1 MIAHSIFFYIFS
13 IIAILSAIMVTVSK
27 NTVHSVFF
35 LILDF
40 ISISCLFIMIGA
52 EFVGMIMLIVYVG
65 AVAVLFLFVVM
76 MLNVSLQKNEWF
88 AAERGSSHIPVGIIV
103 SIIIFFELIIVV
115 GGWKFKPNLNPD
127 SLDLNFISEKTN
139 THSIGEVLYTD
150 YIHLFQLSGMILLVA
165 MIGAIV
171 LTFRK
176 RSGIKK
182 QSYFKQVSR
191 ERSDGVELIDVEK
204 NKGVKI
210 DVRSFPW
217 PLSYISSYNLY
228 YWCGGNIFKSKK
240 YNCYFNEY

>member
-1 MIAHSIFFYIFS
+1 MIVHSIFFYTFS
-13 IIAILSAIMVTVSK
+13 VIAVLSAVMVTVSK

-52 EFVGMIMLIVYVG
+52 EFLGMMMLIVYVG

-76 MLNVSLQKNEWF
+76 MLNVGQQKNQWF
-88 AAERGSSHIPVGIIV
+88 GAERSSTHLPVGLIV
-103 SIIIFFELIIVV
+103 SIIIFFELIIVI
-115 GGWKFKPNLNPD
+115 GGWKYKPDLNKSFD
-127 SLDLNFISEKTN
+127 DLGISLDKTN

-150 YIHLFQLSGMILLVA
+150 YIHLFQMSGMILLVA

-176 RSGIKK
+176 RSGIKR
-182 QSYFKQVSR
+182 QSYFKQISR
-191 ERSDGVELIDVEK
+191 EKNEGVELVDVES

-210 DVRSFPW
+210 DA
-217 PLSYISSYNLY
+217 
-228 YWCGGNIFKSKK
+228 
-240 YNCYFNEY
+240 